1 MKKNLFVTSLFLLF
15 FVANFTWSQ
24 SLKLSNVIVIAQ
36 FDKQEDRYALEVSLT
51 EMLAE
56 YNIKAMP
63 SLNLLKQGADASV
76 LVDDTLQRDLKTAGY
91 DTYLVVNVRGY
102 DRTFKPATQKISFA
116 EMLDMTSIY
125 HLYRDEATSV
135 SFEFTFFRNNE
146 VVQRNILKCG
156 NISDRNSV
164 LKRFR
169 KKLPKIIEKSWK
181 A

>member
-1 MKKNLFVTSLFLLF
+1 MKKNIFIYSIF
-15 FVANFTWSQ
+15 FVLFATNSLWSQ
-24 SLKLSNVIVIAQ
+24 ALKLNNSIVIAQ
-36 FDKQEDRYALEVSLT
+36 FDKSEDRYALEVTLT
-51 EMLAE
+51 ELLSQ
-56 YNIKAMP
+56 YKIKAIP
-63 SLNLLKQGADASV
+63 SLNLLKQGADASI
-76 LVDDTLQRDLKTAGY
+76 LVNDSLQKNLKSAGY

-102 DRTFKPATQKISFA
+102 DRKFKPATQKITLS
-116 EMLDMTSIY
+116 EILEMTSIY

-146 VVQRNILKCG
+146 VVRRDILKCG

-181 A
+181 

>member
-1 MKKNLFVTSLFLLF
+1 MKKSLFVCSLFLLLSF
-15 FVANFTWSQ
+15 NNFISSQ
-24 SLKLSNVIVIAQ
+24 SLKLKNTIVIAQ
-36 FDKQEDRYALEVSLT
+36 FDKQEDRYAMEVSLT

-76 LVDDTLQRDLKTAGY
+76 LADDTLQKNLKTAGY
-91 DTYLVVNVRGY
+91 DTYLIVNVRGY

-181 A
+181 

>member
-1 MKKNLFVTSLFLLF
+1 MKKSLFVCSLFLLLSLN
-15 FVANFTWSQ
+15 NFISSQ
-24 SLKLSNVIVIAQ
+24 SLKLANAIVIAQ

-76 LVDDTLQRDLKTAGY
+76 LADDTLQKNLRIAGY
-91 DTYLVVNVRGY
+91 DTYLVVDVRGY

-125 HLYRDEATSV
+125 H
-135 SFEFTFFRNNE
+135 
-146 VVQRNILKCG
+146 
-156 NISDRNSV
+156 
-164 LKRFR
+164 
-169 KKLPKIIEKSWK
+169 
-181 A
+181 

>member
-1 MKKNLFVTSLFLLF
+1 MKKNLFITTLFLLLLITN
-15 FVANFTWSQ
+15 VSWSQ
-24 SLKLSNVIVIAQ
+24 SLKLNNAIVIAQ
-36 FDKQEDRYALEVSLT
+36 FDKSEDRYALEVTITELLT
-51 EMLAE
+51 Q
-56 YNIKAMP
+56 YKIKAMP

-76 LVDDTLQRDLKTAGY
+76 LVDDTIQKNLKIAGY

-102 DRTFKPATQKISFA
+102 DRTFKPATQKISLA
-116 EMLDMTSIY
+116 EILDMTSIY

-181 A
+181 